1 MKSKFMNRLRVAAL
15 SVAATSAVAQEA
27 EPPVA
32 VKTEGLPVYL
42 RVRIEE
48 KAQHGVTELRR
59 YLDSTKHIHGLRVEF
74 IVKPGEYK
82 TLAEAREENRKLAE
96 LSE

>member
-1 MKSKFMNRLRVAAL
+1 MKSNFKNRLRVAAL
-15 SVAATSAVAQEA
+15 SVVATSAIAQEA

-32 VKTEGLPVYL
+32 VRTEGVPDHL
-42 RVRIEE
+42 RARVEE

-74 IVKPGEYK
+74 VVKAGEFQ
-82 TLAEAREENRKLAE
+82 TLANAREENLRLAQR
-96 LSE
+96 SE